1 MNKDDDDVVGC
12 NKSFGKLHNR
22 GLTENRFIFL
32 LRGYEAEFC
41 VKVGFG
47 TTRNISRLQFISFRT
62 GGGGV
67 LLCNIKTIFTTSI
80 VNVTLGTTL
89 TALVQVDVL
98 HVVGVVGGNVLVDVG
113 VVGN

>member
-1 MNKDDDDVVGC
+1 M
-12 NKSFGKLHNR
+12 
-22 GLTENRFIFL
+22 
-32 LRGYEAEFC
+32 
-41 VKVGFG
+41 
-47 TTRNISRLQFISFRT
+47 
-62 GGGGV
+62 